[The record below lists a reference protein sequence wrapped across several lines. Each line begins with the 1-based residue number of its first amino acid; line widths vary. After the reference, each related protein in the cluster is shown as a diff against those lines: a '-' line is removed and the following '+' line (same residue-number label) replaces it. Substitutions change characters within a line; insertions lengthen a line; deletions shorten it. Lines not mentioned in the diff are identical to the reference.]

1 MGMQT
6 GQNQRRGRLPERG
19 PESVDHEIALMGGRP
34 DSADP
39 HLINQISM
47 RVGSLDDLRV
57 MRRRLVAE
65 GYRIEGVVNH
75 ASAIGCYFF
84 DPEGNRTE
92 VFWVTGR
99 PCWVPT
105 ATPIDIDAGRDR
117 PRRGRPR
124 LEPAPPCPGG
134 RADDR
139 GERDRRGDPPAL
151 AHFSKEAAMSLTLS
165 RRSFLAGS
173 TILAAGTA
181 GLPTRARA
189 QSKPVRI
196 GLLTVK
202 TGPLAAGGIQMEQ
215 GTLRFLKDRIAG
227 TGGSGRV

>member
-1 MGMQT
+1 MARVLGLGHVGIYVRDLERMVAFYQDVMGMRVT
-6 GQNQRRGRLPERG
+6 KQNRRAGVVFLSAD

-34 DSADP
+34 DPADP

-47 RVGSLDDLRV
+47 RVGSLDDLRA

-105 ATPIDIDAGRDR
+105 ATPIDIEQPCWVPTATPIDIEQPDETVLAAVDR
-117 PRRGRPR
+117 VWNELRHVPV
-124 LEPAPPCPGG
+124 GG
-134 RADDR
+134 RMTEESATV
-139 GERDRRGDPPAL
+139 EV
-151 AHFSKEAAMSLTLS
+151 
-165 RRSFLAGS
+165 
-173 TILAAGTA
+173 
-181 GLPTRARA
+181 TR
-189 QSKPVRI
+189 QP
-196 GLLTVK
+196 
-202 TGPLAAGGIQMEQ
+202 
-215 GTLRFLKDRIAG
+215 
-227 TGGSGRV
+227 

>member
-1 MGMQT
+1 MARVLGLGHVGIYVRDLDRMVAFYRDVMGMRVT
-6 GQNQRRGRLPERG
+6 KQNRRAGVVFLSAD

-34 DSADP
+34 DPADP

-47 RVGSLDDLRV
+47 RVGSLDDLRA

-105 ATPIDIDAGRDR
+105 ATPIDIEQPDEIVLAEVDR
-117 PRRGRPR
+117 VWNQLRHVPV
-124 LEPAPPCPGG
+124 GG
-134 RADDR
+134 RMSEESATVEVTR
-139 GERDRRGDPPAL
+139 AAL
-151 AHFSKEAAMSLTLS
+151 AHFST
-165 RRSFLAGS
+165 RRQQC
-173 TILAAGTA
+173 
-181 GLPTRARA
+181 R
-189 QSKPVRI
+189 
-196 GLLTVK
+196 
-202 TGPLAAGGIQMEQ
+202 
-215 GTLRFLKDRIAG
+215 
-227 TGGSGRV
+227 